1 MDMEDEDEDEVV
13 KKEKEAAKAK
23 KNVPPYDP
31 VKEEALSILS
41 DLIRLDVTG
50 ETVQFKRK

>member
-1 MDMEDEDEDEVV
+1 VAR
-13 KKEKEAAKAK
+13 KEKEAAKAK
-23 KNVPPYDP
+23 KNIPPFDP

-50 ETVQFKRK
+50 ETVQLKRK

>member
-1 MDMEDEDEDEVV
+1 MDMEDEDEDEAV